1 MLLFSFFYFRQI
13 RFWRTILVRL
23 HFQVKIKMEILLL
36 SKDTTEVTHVL
47 VETVCTLRSNLVDE
61 LWAS

>member
-1 MLLFSFFYFRQI
+1 
-13 RFWRTILVRL
+13 
-23 HFQVKIKMEILLL
+23 MEILLL